1 MANKEK
7 TTSFRLLYDFL
18 CDMGLCSSQ
27 QALSDKFG
35 VDIRTINNWV
45 NKGLPKDLRCGISHS
60 DIFDF
65 YFKENNELFNHFL
78 FYIEDKGVLIPS
90 NLRAHGDFKTF
101 FISFLKSTFVDCHTS
116 KPTIIEP
123 YTPSL
128 KSIKENY
135 FEQSIY
141 LNLNKEEIITLSTSP
156 NTDFSKLINHKH
168 ILVEGIGGQGKSL
181 FINKLFSIAKNA
193 GCFSY
198 VIKISLS
205 DLTAFTENILTTK
218 INEEVQNYIALYLSQ
233 NEYIDINDFFL
244 SVNNN
249 EKPVLILLDGLNE
262 VYSTANKS
270 VIRLIENSI
279 KEIEKVWNNACIIIT
294 SRPSKVNG
302 LIANYSQTF
311 LSGVPST
318 VYDDFLA
325 KHPNID
331 DSVKELAK
339 IPLYFNH
346 LSSTDDIL
354 QFKTKYDVL
363 YNLYNKLTLQNQ
375 SSEFA
380 TAVYFAYYVIA
391 PIIAQFICET
401 SGTTIKDSSIKEI
414 IENEVTNNQYLDFL
428 LNIVLRDDIK
438 DRYGLL
444 TYKKDP
450 EQVFRILLS
459 GGLLTQDS
467 SSNYFKFYHDDLRDF
482 LVAYGNVNKLKLINE
497 IYNEDVSFD
506 NFKINFNFSND
517 ISTLTKEILKSKL
530 QDGKMIYDID
540 KYFSS
545 FLSCTNNEV
554 LFKKIAVANIAYFVA
569 DYLAIPFDEIK
580 ESIHGILNKAI
591 DLCYKY
597 HKRNSLVS
605 KFQALPKNIRY
616 YYENAFAN
624 ILCKDCEYYR
634 RSSLYLEAFELIKMA
649 EEVIPKNDYVQHHRA
664 KLLLFEYQA
673 CRNDQEIKSHIPNCV
688 ERLEE
693 LFIAGMDTIIEPAKN
708 NFNLSANLLGLIY
721 SKPSPFIFDVC
732 QKYYNPVEAFWLYYE
747 TIFTNKVM
755 VSYFSKKQKGY
766 TNTEILYTARQIVS
780 LLLSGTVE
788 IFDDYYIPNT
798 SDVEPSTVVKS
809 SRKPMAIS
817 TASYLFADYILT
829 KISSQYTGSLNYL
842 RGRIALYKQEYDK
855 AYRLFKSEC
864 DNSLSLIMLKY
875 RFDED
880 VKLEVVYEKIMS
892 LLDDPEFDTI
902 DKTHPI
908 YIYCDMKCL
917 ELSLNPNC
925 EEKFKNYE
933 SRMSENCLKIVKQL
947 TQ

>member
-7 TTSFRLLYDFL
+7 ATSFRLLYEFL
-18 CDMGLCSSQ
+18 NDMGLCSNQ

-60 DIFDF
+60 DIFDTF
-65 YFKENNELFNHFL
+65 FQNNNELFNNFL
-78 FYIEDKGVLIPS
+78 FYIEDKGVRIPS
-90 NLRAHGDFKTF
+90 SLRAHGDFKTF
-101 FISFLKSTFVDCHTS
+101 FISFLKAKLVDCYTS
-116 KPTIIEP
+116 KPTVVKS

-128 KSIKENY
+128 ESKKENY

-181 FINKLFSIAKNA
+181 FINKLFSIAKSA

-218 INEEVQNYIALYLSQ
+218 ITEEVQNYIALYLSQ
-233 NEYIDINDFFL
+233 NENIDINDFFI

-262 VYSTANKS
+262 VYSVANKS
-270 VIRLIENSI
+270 VIRFIENSV
-279 KEIEKVWNNACIIIT
+279 KEIEKEWDNACIIIT
-294 SRPSKVNG
+294 SRPSKVNS

-311 LSGVPST
+311 LSGVPAT

-331 DSVKELAK
+331 DSVKDLAK

-380 TAVYFAYYVIA
+380 IAVYFSYYVIA

-414 IENEVTNNQYLDFL
+414 IENEITNNQYLDFL
-428 LNIVLRDDIK
+428 LNIVLRDDIQ

-450 EQVFRILLS
+450 EQIFRILLS
-459 GGLLTQDS
+459 GGLLAQDS

-482 LVAYGNVNKLKLINE
+482 LVAYGNINKLKLINE
-497 IYNEDVSFD
+497 IYNEDVRFD

-517 ISTLTKEILKSKL
+517 ISTLTKEVLKSKL

-540 KYFSS
+540 KYFSAY
-545 FLSCTNNEV
+545 LSCTDNEA
-554 LFKKIAVANIAYFVA
+554 LFKKIAVAHAAFFIS

-597 HKRNSLVS
+597 HKGNRLVK
-605 KFQALPKNIRY
+605 KFQALPEKVRP
-616 YYENAFAN
+616 YYENALAN
-624 ILCKDCEYYR
+624 VICKECEYYR
-634 RSSLYLEAFELIKMA
+634 REALYEEAFELIKMA
-649 EEVIPKNDYVQHHRA
+649 EEVLPKNDHVQHHKA

-673 CRNDQEIKSHIPNCV
+673 RKNNHEIKSHIPNCYKHF
-688 ERLEE
+688 EE
-693 LFIAGMDTIIEPAKN
+693 LFITGMDAIIEPAKN
-708 NFNLSANLLGLIY
+708 NFNLSTNLLGLIY

-732 QKYYNPVEAFWLYYE
+732 QKYYNPVESFWLYYE
-747 TIFTNKVM
+747 TIFTNKLM
-755 VSYFSKKQKGY
+755 VSYFSKEQTGY

-798 SDVEPSTVVKS
+798 SDIEPSTVVKG
-809 SRKPMAIS
+809 SRNPMTIS

-829 KISSQYTGSLNYL
+829 KISSLYTGSLNYL
-842 RGRIALYKQEYDK
+842 RGRIALYKQEHDE
-855 AYRLFKSEC
+855 AYRLFKSES
-864 DNSLSLIMLKY
+864 DNFLSLIMLKY

-880 VKLEVVYEKIMS
+880 VKLEVVYEKVIS

-925 EEKFKNYE
+925 KEKFNNYE